1 MQPNTSYDE
10 SLVLYHLSSGSTYYT
25 IFCNSVVTGGVL
37 RVSGDTW
44 FLLPEIG
51 EEIHFQRICQFCRG
65 FEREVDIAGEDL
77 GYVRPRTLSIDL
89 YKFISGLY
97 ERTENICREKLR
109 VPA

>member
-77 GYVRPRTLSIDL
+77 GYVRPRDIHPSCELGLGDAELLHTTEDL
-89 YKFISGLY
+89 AKEG
-97 ERTENICREKLR
+97 
-109 VPA
+109 